1 MKRAGDGGLG
11 GVERREQF
19 PFENVDAAAEI
30 GLERL
35 RDGLERALE
44 KDRRGDVPVRER
56 DEVVLSFVDLR
67 GPRLMRLLVVSDGV
81 LDVLGKDNRERLGP
95 AVGRARDA
103 RRALKERSRVLR
115 GSVTHGG
122 RGRGDRLAEIGARRD
137 DFADAVLSRLV
148 LAAIQAGPCLTLVC
162 LEPVT
167 LLTPAAR
174 QGPIDV
180 ARRRAYDGLQLI
192 GPLLGRSRHRVG
204 EPGNRLLVHR
214 ERRASGILN
223 AAQSR
228 IGLAAESQDEVLA
241 HAAQPAPG
249 RPALRHGLGSRI
261 RVHVANGVAR
271 VARLIGELL
280 ERLAVAPVD
289 CGAAFR
295 IDPVWY

>member
-103 RRALKERSRVLR
+103 RRALRDAAACFAAVSSMAVADEETASL
-115 GSVTHGG
+115 
-122 RGRGDRLAEIGARRD
+122 EIGARRD

-167 LLTPAAR
+167 LLR
-174 QGPIDV
+174 
-180 ARRRAYDGLQLI
+180 L
-192 GPLLGRSRHRVG
+192 PLVKVRSM
-204 EPGNRLLVHR
+204 
-214 ERRASGILN
+214 
-223 AAQSR
+223 SR
-228 IGLAAESQDEVLA
+228 G
-241 HAAQPAPG
+241 
-249 RPALRHGLGSRI
+249 
-261 RVHVANGVAR
+261 
-271 VARLIGELL
+271 
-280 ERLAVAPVD
+280 AVRTTA
-289 CGAAFR
+289 CS
-295 IDPVWY
+295 